1 MNIQQ
6 MRTYKIL
13 IDIVINNKEIKIEEQ
28 IQSQQKKGKQQ

>member
-1 MNIQQ
+1 
-6 MRTYKIL
+6 MRTYKTL